1 MIDLFLSNSITS
13 VSTLYY
19 IFNIKSK
26 ETLKILII
34 SILYDLIITSFIGL
48 HFIIFY
54 ILYYLYKI
62 IKIENIYLKYTCM
75 LILYKVILYLILVTF
90 NYTDFNIYI
99 FLDDFFIFIFVNLL
113 SYFILENIKLK

>member
-26 ETLKILII
+26 ETLKIFII

-90 NYTDFNIYI
+90 NYTDFSIYI
-99 FLDDFFIFIFVNLL
+99 FLDDFFVFIFVNLL

>member
-26 ETLKILII
+26 ETLKIFII

-75 LILYKVILYLILVTF
+75 LISYKKNRRRLWRVCWGKGSKFRLKSTE
-90 NYTDFNIYI
+90 
-99 FLDDFFIFIFVNLL
+99 FVQR
-113 SYFILENIKLK
+113 